1 MGNPQHKLS
10 LPEFLAWEEQQ
21 PDRHEFVGG
30 EVYAMVGA
38 RRVHGRVV
46 MNLGRLLGNALHGSP
61 CEVYAETM
69 KVQIGTEVFYPDA
82 AVTFDAAD
90 IATDGPLQ
98 APTLIAEVITP
109 GSCAYDYSLKFA
121 HYRRLPS
128 LREYVLVDPDTLRID
143 LFRPGTEGWV
153 LHDMSDGP
161 ALQLASLSC
170 ELPLAEVFAGVVA
183 PGSSQGLDSKT
194 PQY

>member
-1 MGNPQHKLS
+1 MGNPQHPLS

-21 PDRHEFVGG
+21 SDRHEFVGG

-38 RRVHGRVV
+38 RRAHCEVTT
-46 MNLGRLLGNALHGSP
+46 NLTALLWNALRGTP
-61 CEVYAETM
+61 CRVYSESRKLQVAS
-69 KVQIGTEVFYPDA
+69 EVFYPD
-82 AVTFDAAD
+82 VVVSCHAAD
-90 IATDGPLQ
+90 IGTDAPLQ
-98 APTLIAEVITP
+98 APTLIIEVLSPSTQ
-109 GSCAYDYSLKFA
+109 AYDRSLKFA

-170 ELPLAEVFAGVVA
+170 ELPLSEVFAGVVA